1 MTAPALTYPLKAT
14 FKVMTLSPE
23 VRVENAGGE
32 LLLQVKQKLLTLRED
47 TTVFAD
53 AEKKQPVYK
62 MRADRISGFWAVHRI
77 TRVSDGAIIG
87 TVKADGLRSIWRAR
101 YTVSDAQDKP
111 VLKFREENPWIKVLD
126 AVLGEI
132 DLVGPIIGMFINPRY
147 LLEDADGTLRYRIT
161 KKRSF
166 VGRHF
171 TLEEVSPAQSAAFDE
186 RLVALSLIQVMM
198 LERSRG

>member
-14 FKVMTLSPE
+14 FKIMTLSPE

-47 TTVFAD
+47 TTVYAD
-53 AEKKQPVYK
+53 AEKKLPLYK
-62 MRADRISGFWAVHRI
+62 MRADRISGFWASHRI
-77 TRVSDGAIIG
+77 TRASDGAIIG
-87 TVKADGLRSIWRAR
+87 TVKADGLRSIWRSR
-101 YTVSDAQDKP
+101 YTVTDASDRV
-111 VLKFREENPWIKVLD
+111 VLKFREENPWIKVVD
-126 AVLGEI
+126 AILGEI
-132 DLVGPIIGMFINPRY
+132 DLIGPIVGMFINPRY

-171 TLEEVSPAQSAAFDE
+171 TLEEVTPAAGAFDE
-186 RLVALSLIQVMM
+186 RLVALSLIQAMM